1 MSISISQGNRKLG
14 DVPSFSLPAGK
25 VSEGGSCL
33 NASTC
38 SGKFDPETGNGGCYA
53 MTGTFNFGVVKA
65 AYNRN
70 MAAIVSDIKG
80 TQEAIQSYI
89 SGKRKLSRFRFDVS
103 GDTLTTDYRDM
114 QINLANQ
121 NPDVKFLKYTKV
133 YGFYKGLKGK
143 IPANMSILFS
153 WFIDTSR
160 DQEKQIKRFI
170 DYSQN
175 KSGDAYPMAVTSLD
189 AIETYKA
196 LRKLGRKPVLC
207 PSQTMGKEV
216 INCDK
221 CNLCFD
227 ANAKGLDI
235 VFQHHFRKSDE
246 EAFKAKYH
254 GEFKQLRML

>member
-1 MSISISQGNRKLG
+1 MISISKGNRKLG
-14 DVPSFSLPAGK
+14 EVPSFSLPAGK
-25 VSEGGSCL
+25 VADGGSCL

-38 SGKFDPETGNGGCYA
+38 SGKFNPETGNGGCYA
-53 MTGTFNFGVVKA
+53 MAGTFNFRVVKE

-70 MAAIVSDIKG
+70 MHIIKNDIKQAYDGIQAYIG
-80 TQEAIQSYI
+80 TKKKID
-89 SGKRKLSRFRFDVS
+89 RFRFDVS
-103 GDTLTTDYRDM
+103 GDTLTTEYRDM
-114 QINLANQ
+114 QIELAAN
-121 NPDVKFLKYTKV
+121 NPHVKFLKYTKV

-143 IPANMSILFS
+143 IPANMSVLFS

-160 DQEKQIKRFI
+160 DQEKQIKRFM

-175 KSGDAYPMAVTSLD
+175 KSGDSYPMAVTSLD

-207 PSQTMGKEV
+207 PSQTMGKEIV
-216 INCDK
+216 NCDK
-221 CNLCFD
+221 CNLCFE
-227 ANAKGLDI
+227 ANTRGIDI